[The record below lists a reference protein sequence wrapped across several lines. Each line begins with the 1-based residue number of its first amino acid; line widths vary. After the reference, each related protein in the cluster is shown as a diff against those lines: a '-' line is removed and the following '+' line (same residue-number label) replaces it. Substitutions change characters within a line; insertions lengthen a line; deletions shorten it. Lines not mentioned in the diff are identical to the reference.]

1 MIQFFHEAE
10 AQLHVFCSHK
20 AVNESVVG
28 VEIDNM
34 YGGCVQ
40 PNLSQTPLVDVDSQS
55 GSATPVNSPTTD
67 LNLHLVNSVLTDIQ
81 GL

>member
-1 MIQFFHEAE
+1 MFS
-10 AQLHVFCSHK
+10 SHN
-20 AVNESVVG
+20 AVNEFVVG
-28 VEIDNM
+28 VETDNM
-34 YGGCVQ
+34 YCCCVQ